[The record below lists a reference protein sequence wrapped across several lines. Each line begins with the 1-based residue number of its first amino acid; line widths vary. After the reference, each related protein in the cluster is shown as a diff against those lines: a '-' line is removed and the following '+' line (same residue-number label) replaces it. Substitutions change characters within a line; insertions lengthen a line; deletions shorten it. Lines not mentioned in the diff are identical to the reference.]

1 MAASDIIIYHNPRC
15 GTSRTALELIRAAG
29 REPEIVEYLKYPLT
43 RSALARLA
51 MLVPPSDML
60 RAKEPL
66 ASELGVDRPGTPD
79 AEILDAIADNPI
91 LLNRPIVETPKGARL
106 CRPADLVKDLL

>member
-1 MAASDIIIYHNPRC
+1 MSASSIIIYHNSRC

-29 REPEIVEYLKYPLT
+29 REPEIVEYLQYPLT

-51 MLVPPSDML
+51 MLIPPSEML

-66 ASELGVDRPGTPD
+66 AAELGIDRPGTPD
-79 AEILDAIADNPI
+79 KDILDAIADNPI
-91 LLNRPIVETPKGARL
+91 LLNRPIVESPKGARL

>member
-1 MAASDIIIYHNPRC
+1 MSASITIYHNPRC

-29 REPEIVEYLKYPLT
+29 HEPEIVEYLKYPLT

-51 MLVPPSDML
+51 MLVPLGDML

-66 ASELGVDRPGTPD
+66 ASELGIDRPGTPD
-79 AEILDAIADNPI
+79 GEILDAIADNPI